1 MHLLLNKSK
10 GEIEMARAAS
20 VDINLAKKRRNIKLV
35 LEGLDF
41 IWDEDEL
48 KQLAWMNDEG
58 YSIQEMNQ
66 IFKREDPDEIFLAL
80 FHLAKTGRIKK
91 INLKLLFGKTK
102 KCQPTRS

>member
-1 MHLLLNKSK
+1 MHLLLNESK
-10 GEIEMARAAS
+10 GEIEMARAES
-20 VDINLAKKRRNIKLV
+20 DINLAKKRRNIKLV

-41 IWDEDEL
+41 TWDEDEL

-80 FHLAKTGRIKK
+80 FHLARIGRIKR
-91 INLKLLFGKTK
+91 LDLRRLLA
-102 KCQPTRS
+102 